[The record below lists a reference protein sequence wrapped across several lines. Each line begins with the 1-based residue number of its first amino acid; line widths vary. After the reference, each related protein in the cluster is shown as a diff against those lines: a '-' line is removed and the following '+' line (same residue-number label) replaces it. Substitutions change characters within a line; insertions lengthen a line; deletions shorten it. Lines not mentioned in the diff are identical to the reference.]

1 MLYFNVI
8 LDCAGFLVVL
18 GLVTTIVSET
28 DKSLA
33 RYFILPMIL
42 LCTHVYGNTVQE
54 LELGPEWIR
63 NHLHNAGVAGMS
75 LTVGLCFNLR
85 DMKRDPRLGCD
96 TPQIMK
102 STMNQTLYY
111 WLAASAFGILQEI
124 ATVAIW
130 GEESRRAGYSGKLD
144 WFDMSAYAIGATI
157 VTLNHLWFRSRTPS
171 WVQRQSS
178 ASA

>member
-1 MLYFNVI
+1 MSYFNVI
-8 LDCAGFLVVL
+8 FDCAGFLVVL

-42 LCTHVYGNTVQE
+42 LCAHVYGNTVQE

-85 DMKRDPRLGCD
+85 DMKRDRRLGYD
-96 TPQIMK
+96 TSQIMK
-102 STMNQTLYY
+102 ITMSQTLYF
-111 WLAASAFGILQEI
+111 WLAASVFGVLQEI
-124 ATVAIW
+124 VTVAIW
-130 GEESRRAGYSGKLD
+130 GEESRRAGYSGELD
-144 WFDMSAYAIGATI
+144 WFDMSAYAIGAII
-157 VTLNHLWFRSRTPS
+157 VTLNYLWFRSRIPTR
-171 WVQRQSS
+171 VQWQSS
-178 ASA
+178 GSA